1 MIGSHRRQEDRMAE
15 QKETQ
20 LSIEEVFEQLDEML
34 MRLEAEEI
42 PLEEAFLLYE
52 KGMKLL
58 KYCDSAI
65 DKVEKKVLLLQEN
78 GETYEF

>member
-1 MIGSHRRQEDRMAE
+1 MAE